1 MDAIP
6 SGDMEKAHVVM
17 KADHEHY
24 DTKQDLATTLPEKE
38 QKRIMYALM
47 SQGDDQ

>member
-17 KADHEHY
+17 EANHEHY
-24 DTKQDLATTLPEKE
+24 DAKQDMITTLPEQE
-38 QKRIMYALM
+38 QKRIMYVLVHTTL
-47 SQGDDQ
+47 D